1 MSRINHAHPLRR
13 AQRGER
19 ARVKTDSVMLWND
32 RLLFLHVP
40 KAAGTSVTSFLI
52 RNLPGKIF
60 LTEPLERLDSTPSI
74 PVSAKIRLKVR
85 RLRRTLSLLRRP
97 SLEVV
102 EGTRHENLREARDI
116 LERRGQKLEGFE
128 AILTIIR
135 NPYDLEVS
143 RFHFFRRGHMG
154 VKGLANEYAEEL
166 ALGGDFAAFA
176 RLAPYHGQLPGRIED
191 WFELEGH
198 IPGNMRIIR
207 FESLAQELE
216 QAVSPFCCLRARLPK
231 LNASDHACYAT
242 YLTPEIEEAIYQKY
256 RWPFDRGYYK
266 RVVF

>member
-1 MSRINHAHPLRR
+1 
-13 AQRGER
+13 
-19 ARVKTDSVMLWND
+19 MLWND
-32 RLLFLHVP
+32 HLLFLHVP

-60 LTEPLERLDSTPSI
+60 LTEPRERLDSTPSI
-74 PVSAKIRLKVR
+74 PISAKLRLKMR
-85 RLRRTLSLLRRP
+85 RLRRALSLLRRP

-102 EGTRHENLREARDI
+102 EGARHENLQEAREI
-116 LERRGQKLEGFE
+116 LERRGRKLDSFE
-128 AILTIIR
+128 AIVAIIR

-176 RLAPYHGQLPGRIED
+176 RLAPYHGRLPGRIED
-191 WFELEGH
+191 WFEIQGRT
-198 IPGNMRIIR
+198 PGNIRIIR
-207 FESLAQELE
+207 FELLIQELE
-216 QAVSPFCCLRARLPK
+216 QAISPFCSLQAPLPK

-266 RVVF
+266 RVVL